1 MCYPICVTCVT
12 FCFCLILALLKPL
25 KNQRVS
31 DFFRGYRKRPVVWN
45 ELKSRSDEPLLQF
58 MEIETRFNSHYIKK
72 CPYKKW
78 KDGCQFFLLFNST
91 VKLAFSGVEI
101 FSLSDFQI
109 FRFSVFTLEISS
121 VKTFILLWKSYWGY
135 KVFSNFYLLSIKD
148 TLYSFDDLANEWNS
162 IWSSV
167 FWHITVFTFGKF
179 MQNSIHWDKI
189 QILPKFS

>member
-1 MCYPICVTCVT
+1 MLENKCETPVTSYIHFLSKILCMIKWIKGFFMFMCYPICVTCVT

-45 ELKSRSDEPLLQF
+45 ELKSISDEPLLQF
-58 MEIETRFNSHYIKK
+58 VEIETRFNSHYIKK

-101 FSLSDFQI
+101 FSLLFKKKNCI
-109 FRFSVFTLEISS
+109 C
-121 VKTFILLWKSYWGY
+121 
-135 KVFSNFYLLSIKD
+135 
-148 TLYSFDDLANEWNS
+148 LA
-162 IWSSV
+162 
-167 FWHITVFTFGKF
+167 
-179 MQNSIHWDKI
+179 
-189 QILPKFS
+189 

>member
-1 MCYPICVTCVT
+1 MFMCYPICVTCVT

-58 MEIETRFNSHYIKK
+58 VEIETRFNSHYIKK

-91 VKLAFSGVEI
+91 VNLAFSGVEI
-101 FSLSDFQI
+101 FSLFFKKKLYMFSIMKYQVWKLSSFFENHTEAIRCSQI
-109 FRFSVFTLEISS
+109 SIYSLLRIHC
-121 VKTFILLWKSYWGY
+121 ILLT
-135 KVFSNFYLLSIKD
+135 
-148 TLYSFDDLANEWNS
+148 TLQMSEIAYEVVCFD
-162 IWSSV
+162 I
-167 FWHITVFTFGKF
+167 
-179 MQNSIHWDKI
+179 
-189 QILPKFS
+189 

>member
-1 MCYPICVTCVT
+1 MLENKCETPVTSYIHFLSKILCMIKWIKGFFMFMCYPICVTCVT

-58 MEIETRFNSHYIKK
+58 VEIETRFNSHYIKK

-101 FSLSDFQI
+101 FSLF
-109 FRFSVFTLEISS
+109 F
-121 VKTFILLWKSYWGY
+121 KK
-135 KVFSNFYLLSIKD
+135 KVVY
-148 TLYSFDDLANEWNS
+148 
-162 IWSSV
+162 V
-167 FWHITVFTFGKF
+167 
-179 MQNSIHWDKI
+179 
-189 QILPKFS
+189 